1 MGLSFASR
9 PLQETESVSA
19 DIVRPW
25 NELQS
30 ALRGAFAQVPRVMLA
45 DLVIRTGQTNQAAF
59 PLEVSLP
66 DGFRPRCVTVGYVQN
81 LDVPETQV
89 HTQAVFCDWR
99 PSPTGIT
106 LRYVTGL
113 FSGAYAPANWRLT
126 LRVEGD

>member
-1 MGLSFASR
+1 MGLSFPSK
-9 PLQETESVSA
+9 PLREAEGITAALVQ
-19 DIVRPW
+19 PW
-25 NELQS
+25 NDLQS
-30 ALRGAFAQVPRVMLA
+30 ALRGAFAQVPRVVIA

-66 DGFRPRCVTVGYVQN
+66 SGFRPRCVTVGYVQN
-81 LDVPETQV
+81 LDVPDTQL

-99 PSPTGIT
+99 PSPTGLT

-113 FSGAYAPANWRLT
+113 FSGAYAPANWQLT